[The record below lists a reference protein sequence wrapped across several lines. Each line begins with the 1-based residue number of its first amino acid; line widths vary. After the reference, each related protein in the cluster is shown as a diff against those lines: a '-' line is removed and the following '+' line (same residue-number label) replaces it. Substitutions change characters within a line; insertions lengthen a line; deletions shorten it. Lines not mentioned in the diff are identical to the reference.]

1 MMFDH
6 PTPAALVAYLQGL
19 LNVAD
24 GGAPELQPDSGATNG
39 HPGGGS
45 LTGMFRR
52 AHQLGKIKDG
62 VALAEAAAR
71 VGPRF
76 GVSHIDKEAPTVIP
90 LAKGGTDPIVFC
102 IPSLV
107 ATGGPHEYARLA
119 KSLQNRREVVA
130 VPAPG
135 FAANELLPSILAA
148 AAGAQAAAIK
158 AYADGRRVAL
168 VGFSTG
174 GLLAYAVAQ
183 ECVGEGIAP
192 TSVVLIDSY
201 TMDTMWGIADPV
213 FERMLAGEGSDL
225 MVRDETLTAMGAYLG
240 LLSRWTP
247 ETPVAPT
254 LLVKARDRLPGVP
267 RDGDWTASWSL
278 RHAAVEVPGTHLT
291 VIEDHADT
299 TARVVEDWLVRRP
312 QSIKTRRRLRWMTH
326 VR

>member
-1 MMFDH
+1 M
-6 PTPAALVAYLQGL
+6 AARLSC
-19 LNVAD
+19 
-24 GGAPELQPDSGATNG
+24 QPGSEAANG
-39 HPGGGS
+39 HPGVGT

-76 GVSHIDKEAPTVIP
+76 GVSHIDNEAPTVIP
-90 LAKGGTDPIVFC
+90 LAKGSADPIVFC

-107 ATGGPHEYARLA
+107 ATGGPHEYARFA

-135 FAANELLPSILAA
+135 FAANEMLPSILAA

-158 AYADGRRVAL
+158 TYADGRRVAL

-174 GLLAYAVAQ
+174 GLMAYAVAQ
-183 ECVGEGIAP
+183 ECAREGIAP

-213 FERMLAGEGSDL
+213 FERMLAGEGSES
-225 MVRDETLTAMGAYLG
+225 MVSDETLTAMGAYLG

-247 ETPVAPT
+247 DEPVAPT
-254 LLVKARDRLPGVP
+254 LLVKAGDPLPGVP
-267 RDGDWTASWSL
+267 RHGDWTASWSL

-291 VIEDHADT
+291 IIEDHADT
-299 TARVVEDWLVRRP
+299 TARVVEDWLVRQP
-312 QSIKTRRRLRWMTH
+312 QIIKRRRRLRLPT
-326 VR
+326 RAR

>member
-1 MMFDH
+1 
-6 PTPAALVAYLQGL
+6 L
-19 LNVAD
+19 LNVTD
-24 GGAPELQPDSGATNG
+24 GGAPQQQPGSEAANG
-39 HPGGGS
+39 RPGGGT

-52 AHQLGKIKDG
+52 AHQLGKLKDG
-62 VALAEAAAR
+62 VAFAEAAAR

-76 GVSHIDKEAPTVIP
+76 GVSHIDNEAPTVIP
-90 LAKGGTDPIVFC
+90 LAKGQTDPILVC

-107 ATGGPHEYARLA
+107 ATGGPHEYARFA

-135 FAANELLPSILAA
+135 FAADELLPSILAA
-148 AAGAQAAAIK
+148 AAGAQTAAIK

-168 VGFSTG
+168 IGFSTG

-183 ECVGEGIAP
+183 ECAREGIAP

-201 TMDTMWGIADPV
+201 TMDTMWGIADHV
-213 FERMLAGEGSDL
+213 FERMLAGEGSDSI
-225 MVRDETLTAMGAYLG
+225 VTDETLTAMGAYLG

-254 LLVKARDRLPGVP
+254 LLIKARDRLPGVP
-267 RDGDWTASWSL
+267 RHGDWTADWSL
-278 RHAAVEVPGTHLT
+278 RHAAVDVPGTHLT
-291 VIEDHADT
+291 ILEDHADT
-299 TARVVEDWLVRRP
+299 TAQVVEEWLLHPPR
-312 QSIKTRRRLRWMTH
+312 SIKRRRRLRWLTR